1 MIQTYSFYKLLSE
14 GNALFELNKSDLIQK
29 FQFHQPVS
37 YHAESTKRV
46 SHLENNALR
55 KASVLV
61 GFIERPQGLSVVLT
75 KRAKHLRHH
84 PGQISFPGGKYEESD
99 TSILYTAIRETHEE
113 VGIDPKYISIFGQ
126 MPELVT
132 VSHFSVTPVL
142 AFIDPDYS
150 MSIDPNEVD
159 EVFEIPVSHLLD
171 EHQLFSHLFTINH
184 HHHHRVFALPYKHHF
199 IWGMTAQ
206 IIQAMQQHIMATN

>member
-1 MIQTYSFYKLLSE
+1 M
-14 GNALFELNKSDLIQK
+14 FELNKSDLIQK

-46 SHLENNALR
+46 SHLENNTLR

-99 TSILYTAIRETHEE
+99 TSLLATAIRETQEE

-150 MSIDPNEVD
+150 MLIDPNEVA
-159 EVFEIPVSHLLD
+159 EVFEIPVNHMLD
-171 EHQLFSHLFTINH
+171 RQQLYSHLFTIN
-184 HHHHRVFALPYKHHF
+184 HHHHRVFALPYKNHF

-206 IIQAMQQHIMATN
+206 IIQAMQQHIMSIN